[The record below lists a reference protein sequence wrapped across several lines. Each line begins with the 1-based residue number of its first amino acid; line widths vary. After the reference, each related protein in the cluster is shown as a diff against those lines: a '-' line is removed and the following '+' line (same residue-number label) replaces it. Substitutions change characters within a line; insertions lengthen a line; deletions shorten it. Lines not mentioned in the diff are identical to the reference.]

1 MPRPLALF
9 AALLLL
15 LAGSTAALAQDA
27 TPVGALASLGYPE
40 LKVTIT
46 DQAYELSTQQIP
58 AGLVLMTVVN
68 ASNDATGAAILGPPE
83 GSTMQDL
90 MTMAATPAADD
101 QFPPF
106 LFQARILGGPG
117 DVAPGGSAQAVVNV
131 PAGDWAVF
139 GEGSQPP
146 TMLTATGGTP
156 TAQSEP
162 ASTVTVT
169 EMEMSFL
176 GLDGPIPA
184 GPQVWKVVNNGKQP
198 HMLVLGKV
206 PDGTTLAQVL
216 ASMSLPE
223 NATPAP
229 GMLQESDFQPAGGVL
244 LQSSGTTVWP
254 ALDLAPGRYVAL
266 CFVTDPATGQ
276 PHVALGMISL
286 FDVGGAA
293 ATPSA

>member
-15 LAGSTAALAQDA
+15 LAGSSAALAQGA
-27 TPVGALASLGYPE
+27 TPASALTSLGYPE
-40 LKVTIT
+40 LQVTIT

-68 ASNDATGAAILGPPE
+68 NSSQPTGAAILGPPE
-83 GSTMQDL
+83 GATMQDL
-90 MTMAATPAADD
+90 MNMAATPAPNDG
-101 QFPPF
+101 FPPF
-106 LFQARILGGPG
+106 LYKARILGGPG
-117 DVAPGGSAQAVVNV
+117 DVAPGGSAQAVVDI

-146 TMLTATGGTP
+146 SMLTATGGTP
-156 TAQSEP
+156 TAQTEP

-176 GLDGPIPA
+176 GLEGPIPA
-184 GPQVWKVVNNGKQP
+184 GPQVWKVVNHGQQP
-198 HMLVLGKV
+198 HMLVLVTV
-206 PDGTTLAQVL
+206 PAGTSLDQVL
-216 ASMSLPE
+216 ALAAMPE

-229 GMLQESDFQPAGGVL
+229 GMLQESDIQPVGGVL

-254 ALDLAPGRYVAL
+254 SLDLAPGRYVAI

-276 PHVALGMISL
+276 PHAAEGMISL

-293 ATPSA
+293 ATPAA